1 LYFIAFQSFKIDAFS
16 LHELNEFIKR
26 ILAFNLPDE
35 IWVQCELAQVGFSRG
50 NYYID
55 LIEKDRDGDVV
66 LAQSSA
72 ALWKS
77 DYARLKKKHG
87 TQLQDVLRDGIE
99 VMIKVKV
106 EFHERYGLKLV
117 IKDIDMH
124 FIMGK
129 VEMQRRETIETL
141 KKKGL
146 LEKNNQHHLPPV
158 LQRIAILSAEHAAGY
173 QDFFKQLS
181 DNQFGYD
188 YYFTLFEVAL
198 QGTNTES
205 TVIKALEEVNKR
217 KADFDC
223 IVIIRGGGS
232 KMDLASFDSLELN
245 QAIANAQLP
254 VLTGIGHEIDETVAD
269 MVAYTSLKTPTAMAE
284 FLIQRSYNFEAE
296 LMGKFEYLKNYTVE
310 KIKTHQLI
318 INQLEDRIL
327 SSALTTINNQNNQ
340 LDSHLQRIL
349 ENTQHRIKNEASRL
363 PIFEKT
369 LNLITVEATLD
380 RGFTITKIDGRALK
394 KTDKIKPGQ
403 TITTISQTGEIIST
417 ADKVKVLK

>member
-1 LYFIAFQSFKIDAFS
+1 LDAFS

-26 ILAFNLPDE
+26 ILAFNIPDE
-35 IWVQCELAQVGFSRG
+35 IWVQCELAQVGYSRG

-55 LIEKDRDGDVV
+55 LIEKDEAGDVV
-66 LAQSSA
+66 VAQSQA
-72 ALWKS
+72 ALWRT
-77 DYARLKKKHG
+77 DYARLKKKYG
-87 TQLQDVLRDGIE
+87 AQLEDVLREGIE

-106 EFHERYGLKLV
+106 EFHERYGLKLIV
-117 IKDIDMH
+117 KDIDMH

-146 LEKNNQHHLPPV
+146 LDKNNEHHLPVV

-188 YYFTLFEVAL
+188 FYFTLFEVAL
-198 QGTNTES
+198 QGVNTES
-205 TVIKALEEVNKR
+205 TVIHALDQVNKR
-217 KADFDC
+217 ADEYDC

-245 QAIANAQLP
+245 KAIAKAKLP

-284 FLIQRSYNFEAE
+284 FLINRSYNFEAD
-296 LMGKFEYLKNYTVE
+296 LLGQFEYLKNFTLE
-310 KIKTHQLI
+310 KLNTNLLRIQQI
-318 INQLEDRIL
+318 EDRINNNVN
-327 SSALTTINNQNNQ
+327 SKINQDNQQ
-340 LDSHLQRIL
+340 IDYMMQRIIQQSSNRVKQ
-349 ENTQHRIKNEASRL
+349 EKSRL
-363 PIFEKT
+363 PLFEKT
-369 LNLITVEATLD
+369 LELITVEATLD
-380 RGFTITKIDGRALK
+380 RGFTITLADGKAIK
-394 KTDKIKPGQ
+394 KTDKLKKGQ
-403 TITTISQTGEIIST
+403 EITTLTQSVEIQST
-417 ADKVKVLK
+417 VNSSKERK

>member
-1 LYFIAFQSFKIDAFS
+1 M
-16 LHELNEFIKR
+16 
-26 ILAFNLPDE
+26 
-35 IWVQCELAQVGFSRG
+35 QCELAQVGFSRG

-87 TQLQDVLRDGIE
+87 TQLEDVLRDGIE

-129 VEMQRRETIETL
+129 VEMQRRETIKTL

-146 LEKNNQHHLPPV
+146 LDKNNQHHLPPV

-205 TVIKALEEVNKR
+205 TVIKALAEVNKR
-217 KADFDC
+217 KDEFDC

-245 QAIANAQLP
+245 KAIANADLP

-296 LMGKFEYLKNYTVE
+296 LMGKFEYLKNYTIE

-327 SSALTTINNQNNQ
+327 SSAFTTINNQRIQ
-340 LDSHLQRIL
+340 LDSNLQRIL
-349 ENTQHRIKNEASRL
+349 QNTQQRIKHEASRL

-380 RGFTITKIDGRALK
+380 RGFTITKVDGKTLK
-394 KTDKIKPGQ
+394 KTDQIKPGQ
-403 TITTISQTGEIIST
+403 TITTISQTSEIIST